1 MQCDGYEGY
10 EILARKLLIPKP
22 TGVVA
27 KLEDRQ
33 AVYDAP
39 WS

>member
-1 MQCDGYEGY
+1 M
-10 EILARKLLIPKP
+10 ARKLLIPKP